1 MNKKKVVKNE
11 VIRDKQF
18 WLTVSMFVVAAV
30 LIVATIFLVRETN
43 RLGSI
48 TESYSETFVDT
59 AEDIS
64 AAAADIEE
72 ATAGLSEVTSQLQD
86 INTHLEA
93 IDENAAETVEALVQ
107 LENTMEEVGEATV
120 EALDAVADLKLD
132 MARILSS
139 FEYMTFYWCHYCTPC
154 E

>member
-1 MNKKKVVKNE
+1 MNRKKAVKNDI
-11 VIRDKQF
+11 VRDKQF

-30 LIVATIFLVRETN
+30 LIVATIFLVRETS

-48 TESYSETFVDT
+48 TESYSETFVNT

-72 ATAGLSEVTSQLQD
+72 ATTGLNSQLQD
-86 INTHLEA
+86 INTHLAA
-93 IDENAAETVEALVQ
+93 IDENAAETVEALAQ
-107 LENTMEEVGEATV
+107 LENTMEEVGDATV
-120 EALDAVADLKLD
+120 EALDAVAELKVD
-132 MARILSS
+132 MTRILSS
-139 FEYMTFYWCHYCTPC
+139 FEYMTFYWCHYCAPC